1 MMNAGTTATWST
13 VQPLAKG
20 WRGTLRTLRAMAEF
34 CRRDAASQELRDLAH
49 SIIGHVPGH
58 DFQNEINALFY
69 FARAIT
75 YRRDPVQ
82 VERVQDALRT
92 IQYGTGDCDD
102 KTVLLVSLLATCGH
116 RARFVVCGPTVGRWA
131 HVYCEVQTKRGW
143 LPLDPTPETAAPGW
157 EMQAP
162 AKGTFDLWP
171 VSKAVRVV
179 RSTQPMQAAETRR
192 RPAVAAFPAT
202 PAFKQYLAGQRPCRC
217 GKYVWEADDTDLG
230 ADKYEWKVTGPNRCE
245 LKKKSCGFW
254 CKLGNAFKTVGKWA
268 LVVAPIALA
277 PFTAGGSLA
286 LTGAAGTAVTVSA
299 AAASAAGAIV
309 TRKYTAG
316 LPGDAQVEEPTGE
329 CLRILQEEAAA
340 EARRIAEEERAKA
353 AAEAKRQ
360 AELQAAQ
367 AKAIVAAIQKESGGG
382 FSLGSL
388 TSNPLLLAGAILGGA
403 VLLSRS

>member
-1 MMNAGTTATWST
+1 MQTGTAANWST

-20 WRGTLRTLRAMAEF
+20 QRGTLRTLRAMATF
-34 CRRDAASQELRDLAH
+34 CRRDAASQELRDIAL

-58 DFQNEINALFY
+58 DFQNEVNALY
-69 FARAIT
+69 HYARGIR

-102 KTVLLVSLLATCGH
+102 KTVLLVSLLATVGH
-116 RARFVVCGPTVGRWA
+116 RARFVVCGQAPGRWS

-143 LPLDPTPETAAPGW
+143 LPLDPTPESALPGW
-157 EMQAP
+157 EMKAP
-162 AKGTFDLWP
+162 CKGVFEVWP
-171 VSKAVRVV
+171 MSGAVRVV
-179 RSTQPMQAAETRR
+179 RSSEPVQVARMRQQP
-192 RPAVAAFPAT
+192 VAAFPASREL
-202 PAFKQYLAGQRPCRC
+202 KQYLAGQRPCQC
-217 GKYVWEADDTDLG
+217 GKFVFELEDGDLG

-245 LKKKSCGFW
+245 PVKKSCGFW
-254 CKLGNAFKTVGKWA
+254 CKIGNAFKTIGKWA

-286 LTGAAGTAVTVSA
+286 LTGATGTAVTISS
-299 AAASAAGAIV
+299 AAASAAGAII
-309 TRKYTAG
+309 TKKYTG
-316 LPGDAQVEEPTGE
+316 NLPGDAQIDEPKGE
-329 CLRILQEEAAA
+329 CLRILQAEAAA
-340 EARRIAEEERAKA
+340 EAQRIAAEEQARAE
-353 AAEAKRQ
+353 AEAKRQ

-367 AKAIVAAIQKESGGG
+367 AKAIVAAIQKESGIG